1 MDLVGHLTVIEEAGL
16 GKERFLSEEEII
28 FAMFPNFAHCHEWA
42 YKTLWNV
49 HQKASDRD
57 LRLIQGHMICDWVI
71 HYGPRWTPVMERVG
85 WAYHEMPLAV
95 AELDPFMDKLVSEG
109 HVECDP
115 RSQDS
120 RDHLE
125 RDFGHTT
132 IECALDFILANKY
145 VGTDR
150 LQKLA
155 IAFERLALPEESLSR
170 IQKTFEK
177 VSGYTREPRSR
188 LLKTINEYARWSTYV
203 THPEQYAAL
212 TLMSKY
218 NIKETPETLEFVV
231 GFLKKIS
238 GLLDSGGLWQTYDQ
252 IVERIA
258 NPELAMSPFG
268 APARSAGRRDD
279 LS

>member
-16 GKERFLSEEEII
+16 GQERFLSEEEII
-28 FAMFPNFAHCHEWA
+28 FAMFPNFAHCQEWA
-42 YKTLWNV
+42 YKNLWTI
-49 HQKASDRD
+49 HQKAPDWD
-57 LRLIQGHMICDWVI
+57 LRIIQGHMICDWVI

-85 WAYHEMPLAV
+85 WAYHEMPLSV
-95 AELDPFMDKLVSEG
+95 AELDPFMNKLVSEG
-109 HVECDP
+109 YVQNDP
-115 RSQDS
+115 RTQDS

-125 RDFGHTT
+125 RDFGHTA
-132 IECALDFILANKY
+132 IECALDFILAKKY

-150 LQKLA
+150 LEKMA
-155 IAFERLALPEESLSR
+155 HAFETLARPEESLSL
-170 IQKTFEK
+170 IQKTFDK
-177 VSGYTREPRSR
+177 VSGYTREPDSR

-218 NIKETPETLEFVV
+218 DIKETPETLEFVV
-231 GFLKKIS
+231 EFLEKIS
-238 GLLDSGGLWQTYDQ
+238 RRLDSSGLHYMYDQ

-268 APARSAGRRDD
+268 APAPGAGRRDD
-279 LS
+279 WS